1 MDQPA
6 TWAVELLQA
15 PKVANSTVS
24 EYGNIQRRRL
34 VLCAVCL
41 AQPGVSISSD
51 LLGDDACLLVS
62 QPAVSGQDPVS
73 AATTSALVL
82 WIKQL

>member
-1 MDQPA
+1 
-6 TWAVELLQA
+6 
-15 PKVANSTVS
+15 
-24 EYGNIQRRRL
+24 